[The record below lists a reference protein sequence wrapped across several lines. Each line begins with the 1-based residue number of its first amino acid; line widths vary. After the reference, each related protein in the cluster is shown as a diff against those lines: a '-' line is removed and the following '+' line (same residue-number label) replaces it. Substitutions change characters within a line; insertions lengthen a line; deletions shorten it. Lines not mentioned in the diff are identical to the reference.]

1 MLLFDFNDSTIER
14 FTEGDC
20 WVLALE
26 LAKTLV
32 PVGWKVGWAKHHAFV
47 VSPCYRF
54 YLDIYGVQLLDDFP
68 CYEWGDILRITDSME
83 EARDELENWGRE
95 GYLWEYDALSPKDT
109 VRILLSNDYFKRY
122 SILAA

>member
-1 MLLFDFNDSTIER
+1 MILFDFNDSTIER

-20 WVLALE
+20 WMLALE

-32 PVGWKVGWAKHHAFV
+32 PVGWKAGWAKHHAFM
-47 VSPCYRF
+47 VSPCETF
-54 YLDIYGVQLLDDFP
+54 YLDVYGVQLLDDFP

-95 GYLWEYDALSPKDT
+95 GYCWEYDSLSTKEAAEI
-109 VRILLSNDYFKRY
+109 ILGHKYFNRY
-122 SILAA
+122 LKVAA